1 MEAKHCRVVKDPTES
16 TGHGWRWLGPM
27 MTFLPRDFKEGP
39 GIYTKCNQQEIVIH
53 VPQGE
58 VMRLRF
64 ARFTETSPCLGPPQI
79 VFGSTWRL
87 VTFPSLPQ
95 ENCELRI
102 LELVSLLLIVTLQP
116 KLGSLIP
123 SECPSLVSTTIVPK
137 PLCPGLF
144 VPLIHHSPAL
154 TRSLSLLMCCF
165 PSL

>member
-1 MEAKHCRVVKDPTES
+1 MAVGDFP
-16 TGHGWRWLGPM
+16 
-27 MTFLPRDFKEGP
+27 LP
-39 GIYTKCNQQEIVIH
+39 
-53 VPQGE
+53 
-58 VMRLRF
+58 
-64 ARFTETSPCLGPPQI
+64 S
-79 VFGSTWRL
+79 
-87 VTFPSLPQ
+87 Q